1 MKIVNAGGA
10 RIPAIGLGTWQL
22 KGDTATEIVREA
34 IAGGYRH
41 IDTARMYD
49 NEAAVGRGIAEAPVP
64 RDDVFLTTKIWPSD
78 HGGAALT
85 AAAEDSVKTLGVDH
99 VDLLLLHWPSREV
112 PLEETLEAL
121 NAVRSRGLTRHIGV
135 SNFNRALVDEAVR
148 LSDVPIVT
156 NQVEYHPFLDQTT
169 LLSGL
174 RGHGISLT
182 SYSPIAK
189 GEVVGNPVLKE
200 IAERHGVTEVQVTL
214 AWHVAQESV
223 IAIPRSSKIERVMKS
238 LAALDLALS
247 DEDVAAITALGST
260 EGRMVHMADHAP
272 EWDK

>member
-1 MKIVNAGGA
+1 MKTVNANGA
-10 RIPAIGLGTWQL
+10 QIPAIGLGTWQL
-22 KGDTATEIVREA
+22 KDKTATEIVREA

-49 NEAAVGRGIAEAPVP
+49 NEAAVGRGIADAPVA

-78 HGGAALT
+78 HGAAALT

-112 PLEETLEAL
+112 PLEETINAL
-121 NAVRSRGLTRHIGV
+121 NAVRARGLTRFIGV

-148 LSDVPIVT
+148 LSDAPIVT
-156 NQVEYHPFLDQTT
+156 NQVEYHPFLDQST
-169 LLSGL
+169 LYGAL

-189 GEVVGNPVLKE
+189 GEVVGNPVLKD
-200 IAERHGVTEVQVTL
+200 IAEQRGVSEVQVTL
-214 AWHVAQESV
+214 AWHVAQDSV
-223 IAIPRSSKIERVMKS
+223 IAIPRSSKLERVMQS
-238 LAALDLALS
+238 LAALELTLS
-247 DEDVAAITALGST
+247 DDEIAAITALGSA
-260 EGRMVHMADHAP
+260 EGRMVHMPDFAP
-272 EWDK
+272 EWDI

>member
-10 RIPAIGLGTWQL
+10 HIPAIGLGTWQL
-22 KGDTATEIVREA
+22 KGDTATQIVREA

-78 HGGAALT
+78 HGAAALT
-85 AAAEDSVKTLGVDH
+85 AAAEDSIKTLGVDH

-148 LSDVPIVT
+148 LSDAPIVT
-156 NQVEYHPFLDQTT
+156 NQVEYHPFLDQST
-169 LLSGL
+169 LLGGL
-174 RGHGISLT
+174 REHGVSLT

-189 GEVVGNPVLKE
+189 GEVVGNPVLKK
-200 IAERHGVTEVQVTL
+200 IAERHGVSEVQVTL
-214 AWHVAQESV
+214 AWHVAQDSV
-223 IAIPRSSKIERVMKS
+223 IAIPRSSKIERVMQS
-238 LAALDLALS
+238 LSAYDVTLS
-247 DEDVAAITALGST
+247 DEEVAAISALGSA

-272 EWDK
+272 EWDT